1 MRTPLVVSLAAGL
14 ALAAQLV
21 AGQGKTIQAPLVPP
35 TSRRLASDF
44 ELRDGNGQPV
54 RLSDS
59 RGSVVLLDFWATRC
73 GGCVEEIPHFIEIAS
88 AYRAKGLRTIGV
100 AEDIIY
106 ENLSGADQAWQQVK
120 PFVRDHKM
128 TYPVVLDD
136 RDVHRAY
143 NITALPLTYLL
154 DRQGRIAA
162 SYGGVVDRRNVEAN
176 IATLLQERR

>member
-1 MRTPLVVSLAAGL
+1 MCHNLFLPDAESCERSTFVRPCEHQRHGYGP
-14 ALAAQLV
+14 ALRLQQLRQ
-21 AGQGKTIQAPLVPP
+21 QGK
-35 TSRRLASDF
+35 
-44 ELRDGNGQPV
+44 
-54 RLSDS
+54 
-59 RGSVVLLDFWATRC
+59 VVLLDFWATKC